1 MANVDD
7 MTQYEKRSLDI
18 LESINNKVTTLMNH
32 IVAPVAPMAAAA
44 PVAPMAAAAPVKKIL
59 SPEHL
64 EKMRAA
70 RVSLRSKTVG
80 ELSVG
85 ELTSLLKAQE
95 PEEWIRKIISGKTYL
110 WNPANNHVY
119 FSEADGS
126 LGKWAGIYDPKSNKI
141 NTTVPESAKHEG
153 GSRKQKATRKRS
165 KRARKT
171 RRS

>member
-1 MANVDD
+1 
-7 MTQYEKRSLDI
+7 
-18 LESINNKVTTLMNH
+18 
-32 IVAPVAPMAAAA
+32 
-44 PVAPMAAAAPVKKIL
+44 
-59 SPEHL
+59 
-64 EKMRAA
+64 MRAA
-70 RVSLRSKTVG
+70 RVSLGSKTVG

-95 PEEWIRKIISGKTYL
+95 PEEWIRKTISSKKYL

-119 FSEADGS
+119 FCEADGS
-126 LGKWAGIYDPKSNKI
+126 LGKWAGIYDPKSSKI
-141 NTTVPESAKHEG
+141 NTTVPEPAKHEG